1 MLGIRFALSA
11 FATASSATALPAPAA
26 ATIILLSLF
35 GWLSVATGWA
45 LRVSLLLLGY
55 GAMLAMF
62 ARPDTFYWALL
73 VAPLSLVGL
82 AFSPRV
88 IATLVR
94 RARGVA
100 QPTA

>member
-1 MLGIRFALSA
+1 MLGSGEAEGRGAGLA
-11 FATASSATALPAPAA
+11 EWRRNGAGAQ
-26 ATIILLSLF
+26 ILADLGLTS
-35 GWLSVATGWA
+35 
-45 LRVSLLLLGY
+45 LRVLLIGY
-55 GAMLAMF
+55 GAMIALF

-82 AFSPRV
+82 AFSPRA

-100 QPTA
+100 QPQP